1 MKLKL
6 SPKAQVTMLAHTLYP
21 GRDIIVLGHRPRPR
35 GGKKRPF
42 TVQIIM
48 NGKIFMT
55 AQERDPRT
63 AYKTLQIKLSKGSIL

>member
-6 SPKAQVTMLAHTLYP
+6 SPKEQVTLLAHTLYP
-21 GRDIIVLGHRPRPR
+21 GHEVLVMGFRPRPR

-42 TVQIIM
+42 TVQLIVD
-48 NGKIFMT
+48 GKIFMT

>member
-6 SPKAQVTMLAHTLYP
+6 SPKEQVTMLAHTLYP
-21 GRDIIVLGHRPRPR
+21 GHDIIVMGFRPRPR

-48 NGKIFMT
+48 DGKIFMT
-55 AQERDPRT
+55 AQERDPQT

>member
-1 MKLKL
+1 MRLKL
-6 SPKAQVTMLAHTLYP
+6 SPKDQVTMLAHTLYP
-21 GRDIIVLGHRPRPR
+21 DRNVVILGHRPRPR

-48 NGKIFMT
+48 DGKIFMT

-63 AYKTLQIKLSKGSIL
+63 AYKTLHIKLSKGSIL

>member
-1 MKLKL
+1 MRLKL
-6 SPKAQVTMLAHTLYP
+6 SPKEQVTMLAHALYP
-21 GRDIIVLGHRPRPR
+21 NADIVILGHRPRPR

-42 TVQIIM
+42 TVQVIL